1 VKFVQELHGPALLGL
16 VCLLI
21 FVEECGVPVPFAPGD
36 ALLAVCGLAIRAGGL
51 HPALAIAAVYLAMLA
66 GAMTGREL
74 FDAGGG
80 RLLRWLARSS
90 RLRAAFDRAARLLA
104 RGGWT
109 AVMVGRLTPGLRI
122 HTTEVAGL
130 LGLSRGT
137 FLAGLA
143 PSAAIYVG
151 LFVGLG
157 MLFGQAALSLLLDTV
172 HRFGPVV
179 TVAAVVLGWAAVVW
193 LGAALL
199 GRQPRSPA
207 EVPERA
213 AGPRR

>member
-1 VKFVQELHGPALLGL
+1 MFVEHLHGPALLGGI
-16 VCLLI
+16 CLLI

-36 ALLAVCGLAIRAGGL
+36 ALLAVCGLAIRNGGL
-51 HPALAIAAVYLAMLA
+51 HPALALAAVYLATLA

-80 RLLRWLARSS
+80 RLLRWLAGST
-90 RLRAAFDRAARLLA
+90 RLRVALDRAARLLA

-109 AVMVGRLTPGLRI
+109 AVAVGRLTPGLRI
-122 HTTEVAGL
+122 HTTEVAGM
-130 LGLSRGT
+130 LGLPRTT

-143 PSAAIYVG
+143 PSAAVYVG
-151 LFVGLG
+151 VFVGLG
-157 MLFGQAALSLLLDTV
+157 MLFGQAALSLLVDTV

-179 TVAAVVLGWAAVVW
+179 TVAAVVLVWGAVVW

-199 GRQPRSPA
+199 GRQPRSPV